1 MNEILWIFS
10 DKFWRSIDISL
21 LNVFKRECP
30 TISMSSQEDEK
41 ETVDVKQNPHQKDY
55 LSSIDLTWVITWI
68 ILFLRSH
75 CLKRK
80 EGFPPRN
87 FDDFVNYPQTVK
99 SIKEI
104 KSNFLEEHKYII
116 NTYYSIYFNRLN
128 DILDCNL
135 NNLVSIEKYSKAYR
149 KINRNLLDNRLNTT
163 KIIDDIV
170 VKNMDTFIKSIELVH
185 KFYFDVLQSC
195 YNYITMFKNESY
207 K

>member
-1 MNEILWIFS
+1 
-10 DKFWRSIDISL
+10 
-21 LNVFKRECP
+21 
-30 TISMSSQEDEK
+30 MSSQEDEK
-41 ETVDVKQNPHQKDY
+41 EKEIVDVKQNPHKKDY
-55 LSSIDLTWVITWI
+55 LSSIDFNMGHYMNNSSSTSSLPQE
-68 ILFLRSH
+68 
-75 CLKRK
+75 KRRA
-80 EGFPPRN
+80 PPRN
-87 FDDFVNYPQTVK
+87 FDDLVNSPQTVK
-99 SIKEI
+99 TIKEI

-116 NTYYSIYFNRLN
+116 NTYYSIYSNRLN

-135 NNLVSIEKYSKAYR
+135 NNLVSIEKYSKTYR
-149 KINRNLLDNRLNTT
+149 KINRNLLDNQLNTT

>member
-1 MNEILWIFS
+1 
-10 DKFWRSIDISL
+10 
-21 LNVFKRECP
+21 
-30 TISMSSQEDEK
+30 MSSQEDEK

-55 LSSIDLTWVITWI
+55 LSSIDFNMGHYMNNFISTFSLPQE
-68 ILFLRSH
+68 
-75 CLKRK
+75 KRRA
-80 EGFPPRN
+80 PPRN
-87 FDDFVNYPQTVK
+87 FDDLVNYPQTVK

-116 NTYYSIYFNRLN
+116 NTYYSIYSNRLN

-149 KINRNLLDNRLNTT
+149 KINRNLLDNQLNTT

-195 YNYITMFKNESY
+195 YNYITLFKKESY